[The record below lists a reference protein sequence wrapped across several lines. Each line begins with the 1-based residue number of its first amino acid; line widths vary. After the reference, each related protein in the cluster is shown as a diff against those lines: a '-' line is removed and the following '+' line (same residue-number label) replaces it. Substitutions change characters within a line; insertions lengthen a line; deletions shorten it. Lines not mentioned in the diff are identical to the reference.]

1 MQCLTSTCV
10 LPSKAVTNMGSK
22 KLYTYPVTTFAL
34 IINFTKMHV
43 DGTLLQL
50 LHNKDSRV

>member
-10 LPSKAVTNMGSK
+10 LPCKAVTNIGNKM
-22 KLYTYPVTTFAL
+22 LYTYPVTTFAL

-43 DGTLLQL
+43 DGTL
-50 LHNKDSRV
+50 V